1 VSEPIIQL
9 SDVTKVYGS
18 GSQATAALRNLTLDI
33 AAGQFVSLMG
43 PSGSGKSTL
52 LNLIAGL
59 DVPDSGRV
67 RVDGHD
73 LAALP
78 DHRLADLRLKRIG
91 FVFQAFNLIPVLT
104 AAENVAWPLE
114 FSGCSRAAARTRA
127 LDALRRVGVEERH
140 ARYPGELSGGE
151 QQRVAIA
158 RAVATAPA
166 ILLADEPT
174 GNLDS
179 LAGQGILDLLRGLND
194 SDHVTVVMVTHNAL
208 AATWGDRTLELHD
221 GRIVRD
227 VRTPPRSRLGR
238 GGET

>member
-1 VSEPIIQL
+1 MTEPIIQL

-18 GSQATAALRNLTLDI
+18 GSQATAALRNLSLDI

-43 PSGSGKSTL
+43 PSGSGKTTL

-73 LAALP
+73 LATLP

-104 AAENVAWPLE
+104 ASENVAWPLE
-114 FSGCSRAAARTRA
+114 FSGCSRADARTRA
-127 LDALRRVGVEERH
+127 LDALRRVSVEERH

-151 QQRVAIA
+151 QQRMA
-158 RAVATAPA
+158 APA
-166 ILLADEPT
+166 AAGSTSRRRKRIA
-174 GNLDS
+174 GN
-179 LAGQGILDLLRGLND
+179 
-194 SDHVTVVMVTHNAL
+194 
-208 AATWGDRTLELHD
+208 
-221 GRIVRD
+221 
-227 VRTPPRSRLGR
+227 
-238 GGET
+238 